1 MPATR
6 TETITAP
13 DGGQYDGFLTIPD
26 GGRGPGILLLQE
38 IFGVGDFLKSKANDL
53 AELGYVVLCPDVFWR
68 VQRNVALPHDEAA
81 LQEAFGLMTR
91 YATEVDDDTK
101 LADLGAALDHLR
113 SLPEVAGQK
122 VAAMGYCLGGF
133 LAYSV
138 ACRFDPDATVSYYG
152 SGIVDR
158 LTEAEGIT
166 CPIIFH
172 FGGNDP
178 FIPNEQV
185 DAIRARLDD
194 RDNVQVHVQ
203 HQAGHAF
210 ENFLAPQFYDKE
222 ASATAWPLTVDFL
235 ERELRA

>member
-13 DGGQYDGFLTIPD
+13 DGGQFEGHLTIPE
-26 GGRGPGILLLQE
+26 GGRGPGVLLLQE
-38 IFGVGDFLKSKANDL
+38 IFGVGDFLKAKANDL
-53 AELGYVVLCPDVFWR
+53 ADLGYVVLCPDVFWR
-68 VQRNVALPHDEAA
+68 VQPGVALPHDEAA
-81 LQEAFGLMTR
+81 LEEAFGLMTR
-91 YATEVDDDTK
+91 YSTEVDDHTK

-133 LAYSV
+133 LAYSI

-152 SGIVDR
+152 STIADH
-158 LTEAEGIT
+158 LTEAEGLT

-194 RDNVQVHVQ
+194 RDNVAIHVQ

-210 ENFLAPQFYDKE
+210 ENFLAPQFFDKE
-222 ASATAWPLTVDFL
+222 ASEASWPLTVDFL
-235 ERELRA
+235 ERELR